1 VETIRVAD
9 AVDALAAGVET
20 GEVTPGEDA
29 VFVPP
34 RV

>member
-9 AVDALAAGVET
+9 GADALAADVESGVIR
-20 GEVTPGEDA
+20 PGEDA